1 MKLLSRYSLI
11 NLIVMILIFLVS
23 SFTLYELVQI
33 ILIRE
38 MDADLNGI
46 EQKVKAYT
54 LQYRRLPEGHPL
66 DEERISFSP
75 TGQTRVDSSRVL
87 TLLYSEREGKMHN
100 FRQFVFPLY
109 VNGSWY
115 KTSIAK
121 PVEGMRHLSGALVKI
136 SLITIF
142 VTILISLALNNI
154 LLRRLWKP
162 FYESLGV
169 LRDFKLGSSK
179 PLEFPATGIE
189 EFAFMNECLLMSSR
203 KAEQDYLLLKE
214 FTENASHEMQT
225 PLSVVRSKLDML
237 IQEKNISE
245 RQSQLAIGAYS
256 AVKRL
261 SRLNHSLLLMA
272 KIENRQYQAVE
283 SIDLS
288 EKLREKIMQFQELWQ
303 NTRIEVSASLEDS
316 TVRMNPQL
324 LDILLNNLLS
334 NAGNHNTDPGHI
346 GIRLRPGHFEISNS
360 GRSGALDEQ
369 RLFTRFYKVSVNN
382 NSNGLGLSIVKQI
395 TNASGIEAKYRYR
408 DDRHYF
414 SLEWS

>member
-1 MKLLSRYSLI
+1 
-11 NLIVMILIFLVS
+11 
-23 SFTLYELVQI
+23 
-33 ILIRE
+33 
-38 MDADLNGI
+38 
-46 EQKVKAYT
+46 
-54 LQYRRLPEGHPL
+54 
-66 DEERISFSP
+66 
-75 TGQTRVDSSRVL
+75 
-87 TLLYSEREGKMHN
+87 MHN
-100 FRQFVFPLY
+100 FRQSVFPLY

-115 KTSIAK
+115 KVSIAK

-162 FYESLGV
+162 FYESLGI
-169 LRDFKLGSSK
+169 LRDFKLGSSNT
-179 PLEFPATGIE
+179 LEFPATGIE

-245 RQSQLAIGAYS
+245 KQSQLAIGAYA

-303 NTRIEVSASLEDS
+303 NTQIEVSASLEES

-334 NAGNHNTDPGHI
+334 NAGNHNTNPGHI

-395 TNASGIEAKYRYR
+395 SNASGIEAKYRYK